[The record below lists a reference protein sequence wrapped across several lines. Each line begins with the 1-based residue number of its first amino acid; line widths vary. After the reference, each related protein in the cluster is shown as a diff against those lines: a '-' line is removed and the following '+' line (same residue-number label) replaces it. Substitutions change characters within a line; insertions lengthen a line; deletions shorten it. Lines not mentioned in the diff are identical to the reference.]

1 MSKIKVLTFGVVT
14 EIIGET
20 SLELGE
26 ISSTAEL
33 MKKLEND
40 FPKLKD
46 TKYVVAVNKIIVPE
60 SSPIP
65 DNSTIAILPPFSGG

>member
-14 EIIGET
+14 EIIGES
-20 SLELGE
+20 SLELGN

-33 MKKLEND
+33 MEKLEND
-40 FPKLKD
+40 YPKLKD
-46 TKYVVAVNKIIVPE
+46 TRYVVAVNRIIVPA

-65 DNSTIAILPPFSGG
+65 ENATIAILPPFSGG